1 MQLRTLLLLVV
12 AGLIAVFVALNWAVV
27 MAPSTLSLGFM
38 DIQASL
44 GLVMLGL
51 MVLLATLFLV
61 YIVYLQGSVLMDGR
75 RHARELQANREL
87 ADKAEASRFSE
98 LRAFLE
104 AELTKLAAQ
113 NVALKTEL
121 GQRIEESGNGIAAC
135 IGELEDRLEHKTPPA
150 GN

>member
-27 MAPSTLSLGFM
+27 MTPSTLSLGFM

-51 MVLLATLFLV
+51 MVLLSVLFLV

-135 IGELEDRLEHKTPPA
+135 IGELEDRLERKTPPA
-150 GN
+150 GS